1 MHTAQVKIN
10 SSHCSIKLES
20 YVFIIVSLLFE
31 QLNLITNILNI
42 FDLLNVISP
51 HNSCIIWN
59 YR

>member
-51 HNSCIIWN
+51 HNSCII
-59 YR
+59 